1 MGTQS
6 EDNSRH
12 DFETFRDHYIER
24 RQNHYFAKL
33 PWQSDHA
40 PLPTNHHISQ
50 TRTRRMVQKL
60 PPDTLQVYDRVIK
73 DQETRGFIERVTNDD
88 ETSGHYLPHHAVKKD
103 SVTTPIRVVFD
114 CSCSASGDTPSLND
128 CLEKGPQ
135 LLNDL
140 VSILLRF
147 RIPTIA
153 YVSDIEK
160 AFLHIGLHE
169 RDRDFTKFFWL
180 SNPEDPDSDFVVYRF
195 SSVLFGSVSSP
206 TILNAVLHTH
216 LEGKK
221 SDIAKTLA
229 KNIYLDNVVSGAHT
243 EAQAIAHY
251 HSSNEIIETGG
262 FELTSWSSN

>member
-1 MGTQS
+1 MKRRAITSPITQ
-6 EDNSRH
+6 
-12 DFETFRDHYIER
+12 
-24 RQNHYFAKL
+24 
-33 PWQSDHA
+33 
-40 PLPTNHHISQ
+40 
-50 TRTRRMVQKL
+50 
-60 PPDTLQVYDRVIK
+60 
-73 DQETRGFIERVTNDD
+73 
-88 ETSGHYLPHHAVKKD
+88 KD
-103 SVTTPIRVVFD
+103 SITMPIQVVFD

-135 LLNDL
+135 LLNGL
-140 VSILLRF
+140 MAILLRF

-195 SSVLFGSVSSP
+195 SSVLFGSGSSP
-206 TILNAVLHTH
+206 TILNAVLRTH
-216 LEGKK
+216 LKGEK
-221 SDIAKTLA
+221 SDIAKTQA
-229 KNIYLDNVVSGAHT
+229 KNIYVDNVVSGADT

-262 FELTSWSSN
+262 FKLRS